1 MHRVVRLAVCTP
13 VRWPSVCVGSGGWG
27 WGQKAAKFILRGREG
42 EMKSS
47 GASLSG
53 RQFTLKMHIF
63 VFGLVLFNKLE
74 TCSEFDVCEASSK
87 AKKVIDYV
95 PFSSP
100 LAVSSGRLYD
110 LSAFLLSYYV
120 HVRALVCFH
129 VTVCAK
135 NEKMN

>member
-1 MHRVVRLAVCTP
+1 
-13 VRWPSVCVGSGGWG
+13 
-27 WGQKAAKFILRGREG
+27 
-42 EMKSS
+42 MKSS

-53 RQFTLKMHIF
+53 RQSQFTLKMRIF

-87 AKKVIDYV
+87 AKKEIDYV

-110 LSAFLLSYYV
+110 LSVFLLSFIMYTCV
-120 HVRALVCFH
+120 S
-129 VTVCAK
+129 T
-135 NEKMN
+135 